1 MRQSLVAWL
10 YGRTAGWRGGLA
22 ALGFAVSL
30 FPSVASAQ
38 TVASLPAPSASLERG
53 GSARPVQAWVS
64 FCDRMPA
71 ECAVDLSEPATIHLT
86 PKIWRLLVSVNRS
99 INTRIKPMT
108 DIDHWNVVDRWD
120 LPTDGYGDCEDFQL
134 LKRKVLAEQG
144 LSRRAMRMTVVIDDQ
159 GEGHA
164 VMMIR
169 TDRGDFILDN
179 KRSAILT
186 WQQTEYTF
194 VKREG
199 QDSVAWVALGERS
212 SPVTTANR

>member
-1 MRQSLVAWL
+1 
-10 YGRTAGWRGGLA
+10 
-22 ALGFAVSL
+22 
-30 FPSVASAQ
+30 
-38 TVASLPAPSASLERG
+38 
-53 GSARPVQAWVS
+53 
-64 FCDRMPA
+64 
-71 ECAVDLSEPATIHLT
+71 
-86 PKIWRLLVSVNRS
+86 
-99 INTRIKPMT
+99 
-108 DIDHWNVVDRWD
+108 VVDRWD